1 MKNGE
6 EESTNTFLSSSLQ
19 QSPSTESSAKEE
31 IPVIEETNASKENV
45 NQIISTNVPDDDH
58 NEIEPNK
65 ELISDVSD
73 EKKEEEEEQRLQQIT
88 PVTPSSTLNPDANP
102 FLALSTAK
110 IESTQSISS
119 GDESDDEKDS
129 NETPISS
136 GK

>member
-1 MKNGE
+1 VKNGE

-65 ELISDVSD
+65 ELISFVSD
-73 EKKEEEEEQRLQQIT
+73 ENKE
-88 PVTPSSTLNPDANP
+88 
-102 FLALSTAK
+102 
-110 IESTQSISS
+110 
-119 GDESDDEKDS
+119 
-129 NETPISS
+129 
-136 GK
+136 